1 MEEREFIILAGKVL
15 EGTASSAELSLY
27 NSYLNFLQKN
37 ADDHIELNT
46 AEVAALWNKIQCSTE
61 KKPRPLHLPLF
72 YKIAAAASVVV
83 IFGLGFLFFN
93 SRDQHQKAQQQLVA
107 EIKPGGNKARLTLGN
122 GRQVVLDQT
131 TGKVINEDH
140 GVRIRLMGDGQ
151 LLYQVT
157 DQKAGLSAEYNK
169 IETSVGGQ
177 YQVCL
182 PDGTR
187 VWLNSSSSLRYPTIF
202 NGRERKVE
210 LTGEAYFEVKE
221 DQSKPFKVLTGT
233 QKVEVLGT
241 KFNINAFPEEEKVRT
256 TLLQGSVNVQFLN
269 KNKAVIL
276 KPGEQAVLSEQ
287 QLNVIT
293 VDTEEFTSW
302 KDGYFLFNNEPI
314 QMAMRKLA
322 RWYDVEIVYEGDFKD
337 ISFGGTVSRSNSL
350 QKTLHLLEYTNK
362 LKFKIEGRRV
372 KIMR

>member
-1 MEEREFIILAGKVL
+1 M
-15 EGTASSAELSLY
+15 
-27 NSYLNFLQKN
+27 
-37 ADDHIELNT
+37 
-46 AEVAALWNKIQCSTE
+46 
-61 KKPRPLHLPLF
+61 
-72 YKIAAAASVVV
+72 
-83 IFGLGFLFFN
+83 
-93 SRDQHQKAQQQLVA
+93 
-107 EIKPGGNKARLTLGN
+107 
-122 GRQVVLDQT
+122 
-131 TGKVINEDH
+131 
-140 GVRIRLMGDGQ
+140 
-151 LLYQVT
+151 
-157 DQKAGLSAEYNK
+157 
-169 IETSVGGQ
+169 
-177 YQVCL
+177 
-182 PDGTR
+182 
-187 VWLNSSSSLRYPTIF
+187 NSSSSLRYPTIF
-202 NGRERKVE
+202 NGGERKVE

-221 DQSKPFKVLTGT
+221 DQSKPFKVLTAT

-241 KFNINAFPEEEKVRT
+241 KFSINAFPEEQKVRT

-337 ISFGGTVSRSNSL
+337 IRFGGTVSRSNSL